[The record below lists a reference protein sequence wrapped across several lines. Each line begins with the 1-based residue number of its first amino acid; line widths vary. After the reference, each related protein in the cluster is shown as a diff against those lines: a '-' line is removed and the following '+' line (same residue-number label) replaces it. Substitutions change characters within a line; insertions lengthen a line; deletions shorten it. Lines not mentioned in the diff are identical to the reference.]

1 MMNLN
6 AFYVAFS
13 AGCQKLIV
21 NYFMSY
27 TEIIQSVDVHS
38 RFLIFFRSGTEIDN
52 IFIQL
57 RAN

>member
-13 AGCQKLIV
+13 ASYHKLIM
-21 NYFMSY
+21 NYFMLY
-27 TEIIQSVDVHS
+27 TEIILSVDVHS
-38 RFLIFFRSGTEIDN
+38 RFLIFFRSGTESDN